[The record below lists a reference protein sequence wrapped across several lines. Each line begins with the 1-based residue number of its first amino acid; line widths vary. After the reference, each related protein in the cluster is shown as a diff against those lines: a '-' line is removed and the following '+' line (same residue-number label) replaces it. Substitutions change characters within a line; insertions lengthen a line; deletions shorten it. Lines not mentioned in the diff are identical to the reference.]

1 MTEQKLQKCDKYFDG
16 QINVCGQRERNLSA
30 DGRKDEANFERI
42 RANVYD
48 IFRTILSVAVK
59 TGQGDPEAVK
69 RFFVS
74 KTEQIPSGWVT
85 SYEQAEKHGD
95 AVKMEIEQIKL
106 ETVAEIRQV
115 FVQIWEGEG

>member
-1 MTEQKLQKCDKYFDG
+1 MNERVARVNNYFD
-16 QINVCGQRERNLSA
+16 QKIEQCNQCIHTLQA
-30 DGRKDEANFERI
+30 DDRRDEANLEKV

-95 AVKMEIEQIKL
+95 AVKMAIEQIKL
-106 ETVAEIRQV
+106 DTVDEIRQV